1 MKNFSLEQLYKQD
14 FSLGDIDK
22 MVRGR
27 IAIPFYKS
35 GKLFFRI
42 KIEEK

>member
-1 MKNFSLEQLYKQD
+1 MKNFSLEQLYKD

-22 MVRGR
+22 MVMARV
-27 IAIPFYKS
+27 ATPFYKS